1 MKNIVAKSWCCRYCQ
16 VSSWLHDKK
25 QEVMDMKH
33 VIIVSNL
40 VITVLAPLVA
50 VYAVGLARQGQ
61 HTRHLRVQ
69 KVLFGVCMSMLVIF
83 ELLIRASGGSGSLVE
98 HSTHYGQWYFKLILV
113 SHIVGA
119 VLTYII
125 WAVMVVLASRKWK
138 RGQLPGKFSVTHKR
152 LGYVTMIGLW
162 YTAVTAVIVS
172 VLAFF
177 G

>member
-1 MKNIVAKSWCCRYCQ
+1 MV
-16 VSSWLHDKK
+16 V
-25 QEVMDMKH
+25 KH
-33 VIIVSNL
+33 LIIVSNL

-50 VYAVGLARQGQ
+50 MYAVGLARRGQ
-61 HTRHLRVQ
+61 HARHLRVQ

-98 HSTHYGQWYFKLILV
+98 HSEHYGQWYFKLILV

-119 VLTYII
+119 VLTYIL
-125 WAVMVVLASRKWK
+125 WAVMVVVASKKWK
-138 RGQLPGKFSVTHKR
+138 SGQLPGNFSILHKR
-152 LGYVTMIGLW
+152 LGYVMMIGLW